1 MTLMTL
7 MIRHIG
13 RKECY
18 VEGAKRELGFRTASW
33 WKQTWLLVVRY
44 RCVGKTVSVLNDS
57 RHESAGESV

>member
-18 VEGAKRELGFRTASW
+18 VEGAKRELGFRTAS
-33 WKQTWLLVVRY
+33 LVEANLV
-44 RCVGKTVSVLNDS
+44 
-57 RHESAGESV
+57 AGCAL

>member
-18 VEGAKRELGFRTASW
+18 VEGAKRELGFRTAS
-33 WKQTWLLVVRY
+33 LVEEATLV
-44 RCVGKTVSVLNDS
+44 
-57 RHESAGESV
+57 AGCAL